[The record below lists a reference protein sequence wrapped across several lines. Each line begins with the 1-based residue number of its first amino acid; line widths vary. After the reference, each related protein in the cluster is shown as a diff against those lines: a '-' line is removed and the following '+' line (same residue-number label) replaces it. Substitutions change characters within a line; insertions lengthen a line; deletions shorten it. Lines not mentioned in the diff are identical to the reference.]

1 MLVLLSLISWGFLG
15 CKMTGIEAM
24 EDFVILEAA
33 DGMEAVEIL
42 DEIVGGGFGLMGTI
56 FEVVPLGTKE
66 VETLLLLDG
75 VRVGGNG
82 RGSFGASTKLGVLLL
97 LLRMYSDEEGIVLLA
112 YFEADE
118 A

>member
-1 MLVLLSLISWGFLG
+1 
-15 CKMTGIEAM
+15 MTGIEAM

-33 DGMEAVEIL
+33 DGMEVEIL
-42 DEIVGGGFGLMGTI
+42 DEIVGEGLGLIGTI

-66 VETLLLLDG
+66 VITLLLLDG

-82 RGSFGASTKLGVLLL
+82 RGSFGASTKFLLLVGVLL
-97 LLRMYSDEEGIVLLA
+97 LLRMYSDGEGIVLLA
-112 YFEADE
+112 YFEDDE

>member
-1 MLVLLSLISWGFLG
+1 
-15 CKMTGIEAM
+15 MTGFEAM

-97 LLRMYSDEEGIVLLA
+97 LLLLRMYSDEEGIVLLA

>member
-1 MLVLLSLISWGFLG
+1 
-15 CKMTGIEAM
+15 MTGIEAM

-33 DGMEAVEIL
+33 DGMEVEIL
-42 DEIVGGGFGLMGTI
+42 DEIVGEGLGLIGTI

-66 VETLLLLDG
+66 VITLLLLDG

-82 RGSFGASTKLGVLLL
+82 RGSFGASTKFLLLVGVL
-97 LLRMYSDEEGIVLLA
+97 LLRMYSDGEGTVLLV
-112 YFEADE
+112 YFEDDE